1 MIGMDCASSEF
12 YKDGVYDYTI
22 FEGASGQKRTSDEQ
36 VAYLEELINK
46 YPIDSIEDGM
56 SENDWQGWKKLT
68 ERIGCLAGALR
79 CSLPAVRFAL
89 CLSSCA
95 AGTTPHQT

>member
-1 MIGMDCASSEF
+1 M
-12 YKDGVYDYTI
+12 YDETI

-56 SENDWQGWKKLT
+56 GETDWPGW
-68 ERIGCLAGALR
+68 R
-79 CSLPAVRFAL
+79 SLSACRR
-89 CLSSCA
+89 
-95 AGTTPHQT
+95 